1 MYREYQYM
9 QKAFDFTVFE
19 GKKGKGQKVAR
30 RPFAEGN

>member
-1 MYREYQYM
+1 M

-19 GKKGKGQKVAR
+19 GKKGKWQKVAR